1 MREASVHRSMM
12 TLALGLA
19 VSLEASPQQPA
30 PVFRSGVDLLTV
42 QAAVMDKDGRPVRDL
57 QTSDF
62 TVTVNGQP
70 RKVVFARFNGAD
82 ATGVYAPSAPGAA
95 PTTPVPTPSGRLVM
109 FVVDRDTIR
118 TGSEKALF
126 EAGSRVLDALA
137 PSDAV
142 GLLGLPTGGVKLTRE
157 HQRVRA
163 GSERDDWHDAARSP
177 WRWQITWPE
186 AEGIE
191 RGDKQML
198 AQAVDRECRPPRKPP
213 PECPDC
219 PPARA
224 GGMPGQTARAGEG
237 DADECPVA
245 GASHS
250 RERRRSHGSSQT
262 AAWAEAHRAD
272 VGRHAIRSG
281 ASRRVQSVRAQGGA
295 TAGVVLHTIHVDQ
308 PTTDVT
314 TSSGAR
320 LRPRSVAATCPQD

>member
-1 MREASVHRSMM
+1 MHRSMM

-42 QAAVMDKDGRPVRDL
+42 QAVVMDKDGRPVRDL

-82 ATGVYAPSAPGAA
+82 ATGVYAPSAPGTA

-118 TGSEKALF
+118 TGSEKALL

-142 GLLGLPTGGVKLTRE
+142 GLLGLPTGGVKPTRE

-163 GSERDDWHDAARSP
+163 GLNEMTGTMPPFAMAMAYHLE
-177 WRWQITWPE
+177 E
-186 AEGIE
+186 AGGIE
-191 RGDKQML
+191 RQR
-198 AQAVDRECRPPRKPP
+198 QAD
-213 PECPDC
+213 
-219 PPARA
+219 A
-224 GGMPGQTARAGEG
+224 GPGHRSRMP
-237 DADECPVA
+237 
-245 GASHS
+245 S
-250 RERRRSHGSSQT
+250 
-262 AAWAEAHRAD
+262 AA
-272 VGRHAIRSG
+272 
-281 ASRRVQSVRAQGGA
+281 
-295 TAGVVLHTIHVDQ
+295 
-308 PTTDVT
+308 
-314 TSSGAR
+314 
-320 LRPRSVAATCPQD
+320 